1 MASHKD
7 RNLHIRLTEEESET
21 LKKYAKENNT
31 TQSDVLRDHIK
42 TLKTKKGKTEQT
54 STRNP
59 SLPGADVAK
68 SLLPK
73 SIPALLD

>member
-42 TLKTKKGKTEQT
+42 TLETNKGKTE
-54 STRNP
+54 
-59 SLPGADVAK
+59 
-68 SLLPK
+68 
-73 SIPALLD
+73 